1 MRIQLL
7 RHCNKLQTLWRR
19 GHSSSY
25 LIKTGLLNVDSD
37 TSRNGSLETMSCST
51 NRESDYVSEVRQVK
65 TLILGNRHS
74 NKSQGQRTRRSR
86 ERQRDEEAGE
96 ECAGEAVVVD
106 VRETAQHARRGTKC
120 EHQLK

>member
-1 MRIQLL
+1 
-7 RHCNKLQTLWRR
+7 
-19 GHSSSY
+19 
-25 LIKTGLLNVDSD
+25 
-37 TSRNGSLETMSCST
+37 MSCST

-65 TLILGNRHS
+65 NLILGIGHS